1 MPEENNPENKLRLP
15 PAGSEETSQTAEG
28 RPAPP
33 RRSEPQAGQGG
44 FFSAMA
50 LKTAHRKGPDAQA
63 APPSGLREAAPAK
76 PSPQGWEPEG
86 WESGPPSPPSAEAS
100 GEESKDP
107 GPDLTGFFRR
117 IARKTYRGDH
127 VFVALCLTALLAG
140 LLSAVSAWTL
150 GSDSGKRQ
158 LIEQQTAADVTMSA
172 GNHERLNKAFDDLR
186 AGRPA
191 DALAAFQQ
199 VQATNPG
206 VASMA
211 YLTALAAMRSKN
223 FALAEEQAALSI
235 LRRERVSDSMAIQAL
250 LQIQKSEDPNSR
262 KFGDQMLRAELILR
276 RAALADPAN
285 PVPMIELAALLRQ
298 QRKFD
303 EAIDLLKAAR
313 SRVQPFDL
321 PPFLEA
327 AIVLTTLQNKA
338 DPDLPGIGDPEKDL
352 PSGISAAYVSLRRG
366 QFTEAAEILKGIK
379 NRTAPGYFRYLMNDP
394 AIRPFSNQRE
404 LRGILQ

>member
-1 MPEENNPENKLRLP
+1 
-15 PAGSEETSQTAEG
+15 
-28 RPAPP
+28 
-33 RRSEPQAGQGG
+33 
-44 FFSAMA
+44 
-50 LKTAHRKGPDAQA
+50 
-63 APPSGLREAAPAK
+63 
-76 PSPQGWEPEG
+76 
-86 WESGPPSPPSAEAS
+86 
-100 GEESKDP
+100 
-107 GPDLTGFFRR
+107 
-117 IARKTYRGDH
+117 
-127 VFVALCLTALLAG
+127 
-140 LLSAVSAWTL
+140 
-150 GSDSGKRQ
+150 
-158 LIEQQTAADVTMSA
+158 
-172 GNHERLNKAFDDLR
+172 
-186 AGRPA
+186 
-191 DALAAFQQ
+191 
-199 VQATNPG
+199 
-206 VASMA
+206 
-211 YLTALAAMRSKN
+211 
-223 FALAEEQAALSI
+223 
-235 LRRERVSDSMAIQAL
+235 
-250 LQIQKSEDPNSR
+250 
-262 KFGDQMLRAELILR
+262 MLRAELILR

-404 LRGILQ
+404 LRGILL

>member
-1 MPEENNPENKLRLP
+1 MPEEINSENKLRLP
-15 PAGSEETSQTAEG
+15 PAGSEEPSQAAEG

-33 RRSEPQAGQGG
+33 RKSEPQAGQGG

-50 LKTAHRKGPDAQA
+50 LKTAHRKGAESQA
-63 APPSGLREAAPAK
+63 APPPGLREAAAAK
-76 PSPQGWEPEG
+76 PSPRSWEPEG
-86 WESGPPSPPSAEAS
+86 WESGPPSPQPTEAS

-107 GPDLTGFFRR
+107 GPDLTGLFRR
-117 IARKTYRGDH
+117 IAWKTYRGDH
-127 VFVALCLTALLAG
+127 VFVALCLTAMLAG
-140 LLSAVSAWTL
+140 LLSAVSAWRL
-150 GSDSGKRQ
+150 GIDSGKRQ
-158 LIEQQTAADVTMSA
+158 LIEQQTAADVTMSVE
-172 GNHERLNKAFDDLR
+172 NHARLNKAFDDLR
-186 AGRPA
+186 AGKPA
-191 DALAAFQQ
+191 DALAAFQK
-199 VQATNPG
+199 VQAANPG

-235 LRRERVSDSMAIQAL
+235 RRKERVSDSMAIQAL
-250 LQIQKSEDPNSR
+250 LQIQKSEDPTSR

-298 QRKFD
+298 QRKFE

-338 DPDLPGIGDPEKDL
+338 DPDLPGIDDPEKDL
-352 PSGISAAYVSLRRG
+352 PSGIAAAYVSLRRG
-366 QFTEAAEILKGIK
+366 QFTEAAEILKGLQ